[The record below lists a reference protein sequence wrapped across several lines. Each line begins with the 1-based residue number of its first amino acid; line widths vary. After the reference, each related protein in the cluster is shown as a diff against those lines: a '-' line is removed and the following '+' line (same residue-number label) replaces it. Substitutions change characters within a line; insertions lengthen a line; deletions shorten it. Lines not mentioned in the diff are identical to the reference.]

1 MATPAEKKP
10 AVARDTAP
18 AQPAVGADGKPKAQ
32 GGGLKLLLGLGGLV
46 VLIVGV
52 GVGWTVFTARM
63 EEKMKGQ
70 GGEERIYGEAR
81 TGPPGHER
89 KSREI
94 GGEIQQMNTVQGVN
108 NAVDPDEEDL
118 SAPEKKKKAVK
129 VAAQAVPSNLPP
141 VERTWRNLKADYE
154 RLESNNETNARK
166 FRMRF
171 NVLEDKRSSLAEAA
185 FIKEAN
191 ALDDQIRAELAKP
204 ENQ

>member
-10 AVARDTAP
+10 AVPRDTVP
-18 AQPAVGADGKPKAQ
+18 EKPAVGGSKGS
-32 GGGLKLLLGLGGLV
+32 GGGLKLLLGLGALV
-46 VLIVGV
+46 LLIVGV
-52 GVGWTVFTARM
+52 GVGWSVFTARM

-81 TGPPGHER
+81 TGPPGQREK

-94 GGEIQQMNTVQGVN
+94 GGEKQEVNVVQGVS

-129 VAAQAVPSNLPP
+129 PPPPPVPSNLPP
-141 VERTWRNLKADYE
+141 AERSWRSLKADYE
-154 RLESNNETNARK
+154 RLESANETNARK
-166 FRMRF
+166 YRMRF
-171 NVLEDKRSSLAEAA
+171 NVLEDKRGSLAEAA

-191 ALDDQIRAELAKP
+191 SLDEQIRAELAKP

>member
-10 AVARDTAP
+10 AVPRDTAP
-18 AQPAVGADGKPKAQ
+18 AHPAVGGSGSK
-32 GGGLKLLLGLGGLV
+32 GSGLKLLLGLGGLV

-52 GVGWTVFTARM
+52 GVGWSVFTARM

-70 GGEERIYGEAR
+70 GGEDRIYGEAR
-81 TGPPGHER
+81 TGPPGQHER

-94 GGEIQQMNTVQGVN
+94 GGELQQMNTVQGVN

-129 VAAQAVPSNLPP
+129 AAPQAVVTNLPP
-141 VERTWRNLKADYE
+141 VERSWRNLKADYE

-166 FRMRF
+166 YRMRF

-185 FIKEAN
+185 FIKEAD
-191 ALDDQIRAELAKP
+191 ALDGQIRAELSKP